1 MNEHYASKLK
11 QAQKTKRALPYLT
24 IMLGPTIE
32 PCPVHTKN
40 KGLVLPV
47 DHPYWTDYPMRK
59 TDECKCGLRQIS
71 KYEYAKLKVDGI
83 LDPLAPPILD
93 EEGNLTGRRQK
104 ILIPIVEEPIK

>member
-24 IMLGPTIE
+24 IMFGPTIDL
-32 PCPVHTKN
+32 CPVHAKN

-47 DHPYWTDYPMRK
+47 DHPYWTDYPMRE
-59 TDECKCGLRQIS
+59 TDECKCSIRQIS
-71 KYEYAKLKVDGI
+71 EYEYAKIKVNGI

-93 EEGNLTGRRQK
+93 ENGKRTGHRQK
-104 ILIPIVEEPIK
+104 VLIPIAEEPVK